1 MHVSH
6 ITLYDLNVLQE
17 KKNKIFNVSNKN
29 FVLKKPVEFV

>member
-17 KKNKIFNVSNKN
+17 KKKDVQVSNMLVMKI
-29 FVLKKPVEFV
+29 LS